1 VRTLRGGSAKM
12 NTIIFGAPGSGKGT
26 YSTRLHDKLDIDVI
40 SMGDI
45 FRTMLKENT
54 ILGRIIKRY
63 VEAGLLVPDPIVV
76 EVLAEIIGQI
86 PNGKGFILD
95 GFPRTLAQAEALE
108 KITKIDVIIQLN
120 VPDWIIIER
129 LSSRRICKNCG
140 AAYNLRFMKPKV
152 KGVCDRCGGPLY
164 QRTDDNPAIIK
175 MRLEVYENETSPI
188 LCYYRTKNVPIIKHT
203 TGELEMP
210 PEKVVDH
217 IVKELK
223 TLKLIKCPE

>member
-1 VRTLRGGSAKM
+1 M
-12 NTIIFGAPGSGKGT
+12 NAVIFGAPGSGKGT
-26 YSTRLHDKLDIDVI
+26 YSTRLQDKLGVDVI

-76 EVLAEIIGQI
+76 EVLADIIAHN
-86 PNGKGFILD
+86 PKGKGFILD

-108 KITKIDVIIQLN
+108 NIAKIDVIIELA

-129 LSSRRICKNCG
+129 LSSRRICKSCG
-140 AAYNLRFMKPKV
+140 AAYNLRFMKPQV
-152 KGVCDRCGGPLY
+152 EGICDRCGGSLF
-164 QRTDDNPAIIK
+164 QRSDDNPTVIK
-175 MRLEVYENETSPI
+175 MRLEVYQNETSPLI
-188 LCYYRTKNVPIIKHT
+188 CFYDTKSVPIIKHT
-203 TGELEMP
+203 TDALAMP

-217 IVKELK
+217 IVKELTRL
-223 TLKLIKCPE
+223 TLI